1 MPVKRL
7 YVQAFSV
14 VIKSFKSG
22 KEDKKKGVS
31 TDTPFFYTYV
41 ARMNLLY
48 QNLLSFS
55 GDINLTRLEF
65 RCLRSIQIIELC
77 RFGSSCS

>member
-7 YVQAFSV
+7 YVQASSEV
-14 VIKSFKSG
+14 FKYG
-22 KEDKKKGVS
+22 RYDKKKGVS
-31 TDTPFFYTYV
+31 ADTPFFYTYV

-55 GDINLTRLEF
+55 SDINLT
-65 RCLRSIQIIELC
+65 
-77 RFGSSCS
+77 